1 MRRLL
6 TRSEQRKG
14 EVMNQNTI
22 AELIIKIEA
31 EAKEAGQN
39 LEEAQKLEEEGDY
52 SDAMI
57 SMDRTYA
64 EGFSDAL
71 DLVLRI
77 LKGENQ

>member
-1 MRRLL
+1 
-6 TRSEQRKG
+6 
-14 EVMNQNTI
+14 MNQNTI
-22 AELIIKIEA
+22 AELIVKIEA
-31 EAKEAGQN
+31 EAKEAEQN

-77 LKGENQ
+77 LKGEDKE